1 MRERN
6 VSRIGPAV
14 AAVALSAAFAA
25 APNSPIAT
33 DAPRTDWNQAG
44 LRIGISLV
52 QTSFQDGTFGAT
64 ETTGSATVNL
74 PPDAAGVFY
83 VGLGSF
89 GPDGRP
95 RAGDLCSGSVG
106 SRPPGKDVDGPTPAM
121 LASHPYVWWIVARPV
136 PAEFGRVAL
145 DATWSRWE
153 ADRDGRPVRNEGE
166 TRKIAME
173 EGGVNALDWI
183 KLPVAVTPECAS
195 DASIRIGASI
205 PDDPSLAGTRL
216 SYDLWFEHRVP
227 GGEPVRRRFRG
238 EGSPGQPVAFQM
250 EPVRLASARDG
261 QEVVL
266 QVDGTLRAR
275 QLRDGTVMVE
285 LRSSRSLDL
294 EKAGRRSSSNLGLG
308 RGRKVFETSPGKTVS
323 VVLPDPQQSE
333 VPYAPSAD
341 ALILTVDQPAR

>member
-6 VSRIGPAV
+6 VSRIALAV
-14 AAVALSAAFAA
+14 TALAFSVAWATAPDAAVATAGS
-25 APNSPIAT
+25 
-33 DAPRTDWNQAG
+33 RKDWNDAG

-64 ETTGSATVNL
+64 ETTGSASATV

-106 SRPPGKDVDGPTPAM
+106 SRPPGKDLDGPTPAM
-121 LASHPYVWWIVARPV
+121 LASHPYVWWIVARPI

-145 DATWSRWE
+145 EATWSRWE
-153 ADRDGRPVRNEGE
+153 ADGAGRPVRAAGE

-183 KLPVAVTPECAS
+183 KLPDSVTPECAS

-216 SYDLWFEHRVP
+216 SFDLWFEHRVP
-227 GGEPVRRRFRG
+227 GEEPIRRRFRG

-308 RGRKVFETSPGKTVS
+308 RGRKVFQTAPGNTVS

-333 VPYAPSAD
+333 VPYASSAD